1 MKLTN
6 ETNWNTKQFKAFIRR
21 VAEHECLNK
30 SEIDKFN
37 ATLRYRKRTHARPD
51 DFPGGYAY
59 YKTWTFCISVVKDVQ
74 VDKVALAKV
83 IAHELA
89 HCQGVHHGV
98 AMKNAQYGW
107 ATGWRD
113 TWKWAE
119 ELPLTMNT
127 LAAKPDRN
135 HKILSKVTHCLKM
148 IVLWE
153 RKTKLA
159 KTKHQKWERKLKY
172 HQKQLKMAAQPPEEK
187 PCVESCPAS
196 Q

>member
-6 ETNWNTKQFKAFIRR
+6 KTNWNTKQFKAFIRR
-21 VAEHECLNK
+21 VAEHECLSK
-30 SEIDKFN
+30 SEIANFN
-37 ATLRYRKRTHARPD
+37 ATLRYRKRSHARPD
-51 DFPGGYAY
+51 DYPGGYAY
-59 YKTWTFCISVVKDVQ
+59 LKTWTFCISVVKDVQ
-74 VDKVALAKV
+74 LDKVALAKV

-98 AMKNAQYGW
+98 AMKNVQYGW

-119 ELPLTMNT
+119 ELPLTMNVPAEEVK
-127 LAAKPDRN
+127 LDRN

-172 HQKQLKMAAQPPEEK
+172 HQKQLKIAAQPPEENH
-187 PCVESCPAS
+187 A
-196 Q
+196 